1 MKYTAT
7 AILFLFTSSFTQAKN
22 EGYLRKHKDNE
33 NATKNSAET
42 TDNVNRFL
50 NVFNEG
56 DEIEAQYEHEKQEST
71 LSTMRSDSARFIV
84 KYKSQV
90 HMQAMHTFAL
100 ASTKSSSSQVV
111 MTFEDSNM
119 EVVTMDD
126 EEIIAEYLASG
137 NVDYMERK
145 YLFLEGKGDGLV
157 RFFSLLCFLL

>member
-7 AILFLFTSSFTQAKN
+7 AILFLFTASFTQAKS
-22 EGYLRKHKDNE
+22 EGYLRKPKDDE
-33 NATKNSAET
+33 NVTKNSVET
-42 TDNVNRFL
+42 TDDVNRFL

-100 ASTKSSSSQVV
+100 ASTKSSSSKVV
-111 MTFEDSNM
+111 MTFEESDM

-126 EEIIAEYLASG
+126 EETIAEYLASG
-137 NVDYMERK
+137 NVDFMERK
-145 YLFLEGKGDGLV
+145 
-157 RFFSLLCFLL
+157 